1 MTLENLLRIG
11 KLKAHAAD
19 EAEIARVLAS
29 AERALKDAAH
39 AALSADSRLEL
50 AYRAIMPHL
59 RSNPAAEGRA
69 DPRCVEALGPEP
81 HPSSAAGRRQAGS

>member
-1 MTLENLLRIG
+1 MTLEKLLRIG

-29 AERALKDAAH
+29 AGRALKDAAH

-50 AYRAIMPHL
+50 AYRAIMQAAQAARL
-59 RSNPAAEGRA
+59 EVKFGVRALNPE
-69 DPRCVEALGPEP
+69 EANFGL
-81 HPSSAAGRRQAGS
+81 